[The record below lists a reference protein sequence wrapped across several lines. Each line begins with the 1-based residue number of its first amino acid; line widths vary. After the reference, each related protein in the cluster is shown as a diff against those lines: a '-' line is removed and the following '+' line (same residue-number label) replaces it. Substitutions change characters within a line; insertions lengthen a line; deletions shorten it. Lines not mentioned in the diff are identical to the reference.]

1 MRAAWLV
8 GIVVLSA
15 CASNSRV
22 ARLEARL
29 AAAEAAQA
37 RSEFELRA
45 SQARIEAT
53 LGTLASAVQAATDAV
68 TRAGDLEDDL
78 ENLARQVAQQPA
90 APAAPVR
97 RSGPDPVA
105 TYGVPVTGHPVRG
118 KATALVTIVRAGEYA
133 CPYCEKVRPTLD
145 QLAATYGSKLRIV
158 YRTFVVHPQ
167 LASYPAQAACAA
179 HRQGK
184 FFDLDKLLWDEAF
197 AHRTFDTATIDAL
210 ALRVGLDAT
219 RYRSDV
225 SSCAAEVARDQ
236 AELTKFGVGATPV
249 FFINGRYL
257 AGAQPAAAF
266 AAVIDDELAKAEAA
280 VKRGVKPARY
290 YEDEIVK
297 KGKPAL

>member
-15 CASNSRV
+15 CVSNSRV
-22 ARLEARL
+22 ARLEARI

-53 LGTLASAVQAATDAV
+53 LGTLASAVQAATDAI
-68 TRAGDLEDDL
+68 TRAGDLEDQL
-78 ENLARQVAQQPA
+78 EDLARQVNQRPGVPTAQKPRTGADPA
-90 APAAPVR
+90 LTY
-97 RSGPDPVA
+97 GIPVA
-105 TYGVPVTGHPVRG
+105 GHPVRG
-118 KATALVTIVRAGEYA
+118 KNTALVTIVRAGEYA

-145 QLAATYGSKLRIV
+145 QVAATYGPKVRIV

-167 LASYPAQAACAA
+167 VASYPAQAACAA

-184 FFDLDKLLWDEAF
+184 FWDLDKLLWDEAY
-197 AHRTFDTATIDAL
+197 ANRTFEPAIIDAL

-219 RYRSDV
+219 RYRADV
-225 SSCAAEVARDQ
+225 ASCAAEVARDQ
-236 AELTKFGVGATPV
+236 AELTKFGVSATPM
-249 FFINGRYL
+249 FFINGRL
-257 AGAQPAAAF
+257 LSGAQPLASF
-266 AAVIDDELAKAEAA
+266 VTLIDEELAKAEAA

-290 YEDEIVK
+290 YDDEIVK
-297 KGKPAL
+297 KGKPSL